1 MTREEFINEI
11 NNNKYY
17 SLNDVQIS
25 DAKLVDTVSYIC
37 NNRYSIATDVYE
49 LEDGY
54 AGIRGVVNCVPSHTY
69 KDVDILCTAFP
80 MKKISIYVKE

>member
-11 NNNKYY
+11 NNNRYY
-17 SLNDVQIS
+17 SLHDIQIS
-25 DAKLVDTVSYIC
+25 DAKLVDTVRYIY
-37 NNRYSIATDVYE
+37 NNWYSIATDVYE

-54 AGIRGVVNCVPSHTY
+54 VGIRGVVTCVPSYTY

-80 MKKISIYVKE
+80 MKKVETYVKE